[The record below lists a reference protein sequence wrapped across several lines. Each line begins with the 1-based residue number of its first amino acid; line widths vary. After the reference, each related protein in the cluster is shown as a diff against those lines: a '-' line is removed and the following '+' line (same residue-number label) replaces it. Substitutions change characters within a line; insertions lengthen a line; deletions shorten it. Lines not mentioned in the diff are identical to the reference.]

1 MGLGFRLRLVA
12 NFFHDARAHLVILV
26 GVIGGGA
33 EVHWGGDK
41 PVTRKGRGARIPD
54 DQKRDH

>member
-1 MGLGFRLRLVA
+1 MGLGLRLRRVA
-12 NFFHDARAHLVILV
+12 NFCHDARAHLVVLV

-33 EVHWGGDK
+33 EVHCGGDK

-54 DQKRDH
+54 NQKRDH